1 MEDERRAGAE
11 RTENMDPISVT
22 PDVSQL
28 DMSALNWSIPEKSSD
43 MSVIAETS
51 QSEMRPYVPVADAG
65 LALYAWTAVVRLALS
80 VKA

>member
-1 MEDERRAGAE
+1 
-11 RTENMDPISVT
+11 
-22 PDVSQL
+22 
-28 DMSALNWSIPEKSSD
+28 

-65 LALYAWTAVVRLALS
+65 LALYSPTAVVRLALS